1 MKILVLIIIT
11 ILIFTNAVTD
21 APNAIATLVGT
32 KVMEFKKAA
41 RLSAIF
47 NLIGIIVMS
56 FINFSVADCISSM
69 VNINDGIYGYTVL
82 ISAMI
87 SVIIFALVA
96 LAFGIPTSET
106 HALTAGLTG
115 AAIAVYGIDGV
126 NSSEWVNVFIGL
138 IWSILGTLAISML
151 VTKIFKKFIQK
162 FSETKIKSAQIISTC
177 GMSFMH
183 GAQDGQ
189 KFIGILII
197 FMCLLNKTQIPDIV
211 NPIEY
216 IPIILFTAIVMAI
229 GVSIGGKKIVQNIGT
244 DMVSLNMQE
253 GLFSD
258 ITTVFTL
265 LIASLTGLP
274 VSTTHAKTVS
284 IIGVGKCSDSK
295 FNAKKVIDICKAWIY
310 TFPVCGVLAYGLAFV
325 ISKFV

>member
-1 MKILVLIIIT
+1 MSSASEATATIGSALSSIINCVL
-11 ILIFTNAVTD
+11 
-21 APNAIATLVGT
+21 
-32 KVMEFKKAA
+32 
-41 RLSAIF
+41 S
-47 NLIGIIVMS
+47 
-56 FINFSVADCISSM
+56 
-69 VNINDGIYGYTVL
+69 
-82 ISAMI
+82 
-87 SVIIFALVA
+87 
-96 LAFGIPTSET
+96 
-106 HALTAGLTG
+106 AGLTG
-115 AAIAVYGIDGV
+115 AAIAVYGIDSV
-126 NSSEWVNVFIGL
+126 NSNEWVNVFIGL
-138 IWSILGTLAISML
+138 IWSILGTLAISIL
-151 VTKIFKKFIQK
+151 VTKILKKFIQK
-162 FSETKIKSAQIISTC
+162 LGETKIKSAQIISTC

-211 NPIEY
+211 NPFEY

-284 IIGVGKCSDSK
+284 IIGVGKCSGSE
-295 FNAKKVIDICKAWIY
+295 FNAKKVMDICKAWIY
-310 TFPVCGVLAYGLAFV
+310 TFPVCGVLAYGLAFI